1 MDSFLTSGY
10 CKKSHLDGIL
20 LQAFLSGEKDVFV
33 VNDLVVYP
41 AQGVGRIEK
50 VESQT
55 IGGCPTEL
63 YVVRILSNNV
73 MVMVPV
79 RNAENVGLRAL
90 CTPKQARGILNYI
103 QDRSDFTGYT
113 GQNWN
118 RRYREYSEKLKS
130 YDPKDV
136 AYVLKEL
143 ILIGRDKEL
152 SFGER
157 RLLEQALQLITTEL
171 AFTLKSTPEK
181 IRGEIYAFFEDILKP
196 AEEPEQPKTTEETL
210 NKA

>member
-1 MDSFLTSGY
+1 MFSVD
-10 CKKSHLDGIL
+10 
-20 LQAFLSGEKDVFV
+20 E
-33 VNDLVVYP
+33 LVVYP
-41 AQGVGRIEK
+41 AQGVGKIEK
-50 VESQT
+50 IESQD

-63 YVVRILSNNV
+63 FMVRILSNSV

-79 RNAENVGLRAL
+79 KNAANVGLRAL
-90 CTPKQARGILNYI
+90 CTPKQARSILEYI

-130 YDPKDV
+130 HDLKDV

-157 RLLEQALQLITTEL
+157 RLLEQALHLITTEL
-171 AFTLKSTPEK
+171 AFTLKSKPED
-181 IRGEIYAFFEDILKP
+181 IRTKIYAFFEDILKP
-196 AEEPEQPKTTEETL
+196 AEPEEPEEAGQAGVTEES
-210 NKA
+210 AS